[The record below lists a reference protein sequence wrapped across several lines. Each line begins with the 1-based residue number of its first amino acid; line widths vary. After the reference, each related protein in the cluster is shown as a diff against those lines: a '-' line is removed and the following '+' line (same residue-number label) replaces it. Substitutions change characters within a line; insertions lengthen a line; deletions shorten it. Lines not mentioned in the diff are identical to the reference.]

1 MHQNESMQKLK
12 RVGITLITLL
22 LLVTFMFYSLQE
34 KLIFLPTQLSMD
46 YEYSFSKDFDEIF
59 VDTPD
64 GAVLNAL
71 HFKIT
76 NPKGLVLYFHG
87 NAGDLS
93 RWGVIASSF
102 LDLGYDVLV
111 MDYRGYGKST
121 GERSENA
128 LYEDA
133 QRFYD
138 LAKQDYQE
146 AEIIVYGRSLGS
158 GIATHLASNNNPKKL
173 ILETP
178 YYSLMD
184 VAQDRFPYLP
194 LKSLLKY
201 RMNSFEYIQ
210 KVQAPIRIFHG
221 TEDRVVPFES
231 GEKLYESI
239 PHTNKKLYTIPAGE
253 HNNLS
258 DFEQYQNGISNELE

>member
-1 MHQNESMQKLK
+1 MRKLK
-12 RVGITLITLL
+12 RTVLILSTLL
-22 LLVTFMFYSLQE
+22 LLVIIMFYSLQE
-34 KLIFLPTQLSMD
+34 KLIFLPTQLPKD
-46 YEYSFSKDFDEIF
+46 YEYSFPHEFEEIF
-59 VDTPD
+59 MDTPD
-64 GAVLNAL
+64 GASLNAL
-71 HFKIT
+71 HFKVDK
-76 NPKGLVLYFHG
+76 PKGLIMYFHG

-93 RWGVIASSF
+93 RWGIVTSAF
-102 LDLGYDVLV
+102 VDLGYDVLV

-121 GERSENA
+121 GERSEKA

-138 LAKQDYQE
+138 LAKELHKED
-146 AEIIVYGRSLGS
+146 EIIVYGRSLGS

-178 YYSLMD
+178 YYSLVD
-184 VAQDRFPYLP
+184 VAQDRFPILP
-194 LKSLLKY
+194 VKSIMKY

-221 TEDRVVPFES
+221 TEDKVVPYES
-231 GEKLYESI
+231 GDRLYKCILHS
-239 PHTNKKLYTIPAGE
+239 NKKLYTIPNGE

-258 DFEQYQNGISNELE
+258 TFELYQNGIRNELD